1 MRRTLQEELV
11 IDLHSGEEKDGMQR
25 FNAHYI
31 GYNDDDSQIILFEN
45 GNQYTINSEG
55 EVIDKC
61 DGEDELFIDRQII
74 SATKAFISKNPKLTH
89 NYDFVVSNYDD
100 CIEFVSTSKDKRKV
114 RGSFLRI
121 VINRGSKSV
130 DISNIMV
137 PFELKHNGFGKGVL
151 REIFKVVQKHNYQ
164 LYLVQMVEGFYN
176 RMVKRGAEVIV
187 PLDVVEITENTNL
200 VYGN

>member
-1 MRRTLQEELV
+1 MTRTLQEELL

-25 FNAHYI
+25 FNAHYR
-31 GYNDDDSQIILFEN
+31 GYNDDDSQTILFEN
-45 GNQYTINSEG
+45 GDQYTINSEG
-55 EVIDKC
+55 EVIDKI

-89 NYDFVVSNYDD
+89 NYDFAVSNYDD
-100 CIEFVSTSKDKRKV
+100 CIEFVSTSKDEKKV

-121 VINRGSKSV
+121 MINRGSKSV

-137 PFELKHNGFGKGVL
+137 PFELKHNGFGKGAL

-164 LYLVQMVEGFYN
+164 LYLVQMVESFYN